1 MQKHRKKKK
10 HYRKI
15 AIAVGALGIVGIPTA
30 AMACLAP
37 QETVHARHAGRGEW
51 HPRHG
56 HGYGA
61 PWATPG
67 SEAPVVPV
75 AESSSPA
82 PAESSP
88 EATEQPVVQI
98 SRAPQQPSAKPTTVS
113 TKPQAPVA
121 PKPVAA
127 PASPAPASPATASGA
142 VAEVLALVN
151 KERAAAGCPAVTLN
165 AQLTKAAQD
174 HSTDMAQHA
183 TMSHT
188 GSDGSDPGQRI
199 TAAGYTWSS
208 YGENVAYGYSTPAQ
222 VMDGWMNS
230 PGHRRNIL
238 DCSYKEIGIGLA
250 QPNSYWTQDFGSAR

>member
-30 AMACLAP
+30 AMACLGP

-51 HPRHG
+51 HPWH
-56 HGYGA
+56 GA
-61 PWATPG
+61 PSATPG
-67 SEAPVVPV
+67 SEAPVAPVVPV
-75 AESSSPA
+75 TESSSPA
-82 PAESSP
+82 EAESSP
-88 EATEQPVVQI
+88 EATEQPVVPI
-98 SRAPQQPSAKPTTVS
+98 SRAPQRPSPKPTTVS

-121 PKPVAA
+121 PEPAAA
-127 PASPAPASPATASGA
+127 PASAAPASGA

-151 KERAAAGCPAVTLN
+151 KERAAVGCPAVTLN

-250 QPNSYWTQDFGSAR
+250 QPNSYWTQDFGTAR